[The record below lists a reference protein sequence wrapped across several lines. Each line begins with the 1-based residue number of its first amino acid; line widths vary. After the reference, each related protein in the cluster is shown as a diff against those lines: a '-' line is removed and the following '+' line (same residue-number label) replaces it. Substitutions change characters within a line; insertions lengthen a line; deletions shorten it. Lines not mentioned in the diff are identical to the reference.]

1 MSSEQEKEKPKTAE
15 PTLLESNG
23 ESNSEQETTD
33 VVTEPEKKPDLNHQ
47 DQGQVKPSKTA
58 AMLAVLVL
66 LIGIAVAVGGAY
78 VYQQQQALMNQISQL
93 DTVVSGLPVQWKS
106 DIRSADD
113 KTHLQT
119 LASRIDQISSALE
132 QRDEGIAQREE
143 AINEH
148 VKQLEE
154 SLQVTH
160 GLVARDQRGWQL
172 AEVEYLLRI
181 SVQRLALAGDFD
193 SATAALIAA
202 DRRLHEMSD
211 TQLIPARRA
220 IAREI
225 TLLRGAERPDVEGT
239 AFALSEMIKRVRTL
253 PLRFKNQSP
262 STDEAVATGEKT
274 GISGFFEQLVIVKRV
289 DQQVVDSAL
298 SLEAGEVLR
307 LELQAAQ
314 IATLRQDGQNFSIYM
329 AAAIK
334 HATEYYETSQSVT
347 KRYIED
353 MERIATARLT
363 AGDIRLGE
371 ALKVLQQLVADYQVE
386 GEAS

>member
-1 MSSEQEKEKPKTAE
+1 MSSEQEKGKPKAAE
-15 PTLLESNG
+15 PTLLENDD

-33 VVTEPEKKPDLNHQ
+33 VVTEPEKKPDLNRQ
-47 DQGQVKPSKTA
+47 DQAKPSKTA
-58 AMLAVLVL
+58 AVLAVLAL
-66 LIGIAVAVGGAY
+66 LIAIIVAVGGAY

-93 DTVVSGLPVQWKS
+93 DTTVSGLPVQWKS

-113 KTHLQT
+113 KTHLQA

-132 QRDEGIAQREE
+132 QRDEVIAQREE

-160 GLVARDQRGWQL
+160 GLVARDQRDWQL

-211 TQLIPARRA
+211 TQFIPARQA

-225 TLLRGAERPDVEGT
+225 TLLRGAERPDIEGT

-253 PLRFKNQSP
+253 PLRFKSQPS
-262 STDEAVATGEKT
+262 STDETVAAGEKT
-274 GISGFFEQLVIVKRV
+274 GISGFLEQLVIVKRV
-289 DQQVVDSAL
+289 DQKVMDSAL

-353 MERIATARLT
+353 LERISTAQLS
-363 AGDIRLGE
+363 ASDIRLGE
-371 ALKVLQQLVADYQVE
+371 ALKVLQQLVADYPVA

>member
-1 MSSEQEKEKPKTAE
+1 MSSEQEKGKPKAAE
-15 PTLLESNG
+15 PTLLENDD

-33 VVTEPEKKPDLNHQ
+33 VVTEPEKKPDLNRQ
-47 DQGQVKPSKTA
+47 DQAKPSKTA
-58 AMLAVLVL
+58 AVLAVLAL
-66 LIGIAVAVGGAY
+66 LIGIIVAAGGAY
-78 VYQQQQALMNQISQL
+78 IYQQQQALMNQISQL
-93 DTVVSGLPVQWKS
+93 DTTVSGLPVQWKS

-113 KTHLQT
+113 KTHLQA

-132 QRDEGIAQREE
+132 QRDEVIAQREE

-211 TQLIPARRA
+211 TQFIPARQA

-225 TLLRGAERPDVEGT
+225 TLLRGAERPDIEGT

-253 PLRFKNQSP
+253 PLSFKSQPP
-262 STDEAVATGEKT
+262 SADETADTEEKA

-289 DQQVVDSAL
+289 DQKVVDSAL

-353 MERIATARLT
+353 LERIATAQLS
-363 AGDIRLGE
+363 ANDIRLGE
-371 ALKVLQQLVADYQVE
+371 ALKVLQQLVADYPVA